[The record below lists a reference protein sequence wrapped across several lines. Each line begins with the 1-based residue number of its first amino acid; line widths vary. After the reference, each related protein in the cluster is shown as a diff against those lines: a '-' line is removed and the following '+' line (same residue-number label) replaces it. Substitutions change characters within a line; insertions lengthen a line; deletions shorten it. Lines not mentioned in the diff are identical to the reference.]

1 MTTGLMPLLGLAL
14 ATISFVGNILICALP
29 QWRATELLYE
39 VDPFESNVTVSQM
52 FFQGIWKF
60 CATTSSVLLTRCK
73 RYEEIPLSISPVMWG
88 RERTQMLTSAGRK
101 ELIEDQPFIQ
111 AGCQKKKKKSAIIR
125 TQN

>member
-14 ATISFVGNILICALP
+14 ATISFVGNILICALT

-60 CATTSSVLLTRCK
+60 CATTSSVLLIRCK
-73 RYEEIPLSISPVMWG
+73 RYEEIPFVYKSSHVG
-88 RERTQMLTSAGRK
+88 QRENPNADVCRQEGV
-101 ELIEDQPFIQ
+101 
-111 AGCQKKKKKSAIIR
+111 
-125 TQN
+125 N

>member
-1 MTTGLMPLLGLAL
+1 MTTGLMHLLGLAL

-73 RYEEIPLSISPVMWG
+73 RYEEIPLSIRVI
-88 RERTQMLTSAGRK
+88 REVETQGNMSGIK
-101 ELIEDQPFIQ
+101 IEHHPYETKVIKIKLQ
-111 AGCQKKKKKSAIIR
+111 AA
-125 TQN
+125 